1 MFANS
6 KAQLLLMIQAKIDSA
21 LISHVAPLVENKIKA
36 HISSDVYSFPT
47 NLPSERR
54 GANDGLMADK
64 NIVSSLVG
72 IGKLMTMN
80 VAEAGESLIDASGL
94 PFQPDSRT
102 TFSRWINDGEWMDL
116 GEWGRSGNKTKRAA
130 RPFITNTQEE
140 LNSNKLEWLTA
151 LKIGMM
157 SK

>member
-6 KAQLLLMIQAKIDSA
+6 KAQLLMMVQAKIDSA
-21 LISHVAPLVENKIKA
+21 LISHVAPLVENKIKQ
-36 HISSDVYSFPT
+36 HIVSDVYSIPT

-72 IGKLMTMN
+72 SGKLMTIN

-94 PFQPDSRT
+94 PFQPNSRT

-116 GEWGRSGNKTKRAA
+116 AEWGRTRTKAKRAA
-130 RPFITNTQEE
+130 RPFMTNTQEE
-140 LNSNKLEWLTA
+140 LNSNKTEWLTA